1 MEKNYNMNNS
11 KINSEEIL
19 KIISERKER
28 SNKDLELAM
37 KFVQADFDYTK
48 DNLLKMSEHLDKLEN
63 TYNVLLKEYKGRKGD
78 R

>member
-1 MEKNYNMNNS
+1 MEKNYNMNNN

-28 SNKDLELAM
+28 PNNDLELAM
-37 KFVQADFDYTK
+37 KFIKTDFDYTK
-48 DNLLKMSEHLDKLEN
+48 ENLLKMSEHLDKLEN
-63 TYNVLLKEYKGRKGD
+63 TYNVLLKEYKSRKGD